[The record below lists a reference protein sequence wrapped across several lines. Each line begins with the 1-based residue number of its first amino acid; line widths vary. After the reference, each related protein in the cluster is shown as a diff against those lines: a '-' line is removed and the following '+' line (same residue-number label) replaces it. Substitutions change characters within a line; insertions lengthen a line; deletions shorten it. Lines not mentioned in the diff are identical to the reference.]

1 MVLTLTSTL
10 ALFVLIALSTV
21 VFFAA
26 KRFKIP
32 YTVLLVLVGLL
43 LVPIVSLPYLS
54 DVFGFISEMAL
65 TPELLFFIFLPVLI
79 FESGFNMNF
88 RKMVDNA
95 WAISL
100 LSIVGLSISAV
111 IIGTVL
117 YYLLPLIG
125 IEVPFILTLMFGAII
140 SATDPVAVLSMFKEF
155 GVPRRLG
162 MIFEG
167 ESLFNDGTAVALFFV
182 FFAIA
187 TEGFFGSTTVL
198 HGISEFLI
206 MLSSGIVIGLLMAGL
221 FSKALHYTKSNE
233 FVTVTLLVISAHLV
247 FILTELINSLGYFH
261 VSSIIATT
269 VASLF
274 LGNYSRNIL
283 APKVDE
289 YLSKL
294 IEHMAFIVNS
304 LVFLMAG
311 LLFASLGVNFAQLWL
326 PILITV
332 GVVAVTRII
341 SVYAVMLPLNWSKV
355 EEEIPSSWN
364 KLLAW
369 ASLRG
374 ALSIIIVLII
384 PADFTL
390 EGWNLPYSPRDF
402 LLALTIGCILATL
415 FIKAPMIGPM
425 MRRYNINAAQP
436 LETAHRADLGIY
448 YLLMERSRLQEHR
461 AKGFFSEE
469 KFQYLLAQVEQKLS
483 EAKAERQSM
492 MQRYGRTVFV
502 QSLHLAMVNIE
513 FTILKRLYINNEVS
527 LRPYRKIYS
536 KLFLQKEKIEY
547 AQHNNIDPDAFRERK
562 DIFEALANMMHA
574 LFSRK
579 VSETKLL
586 EEKLEYYR
594 SQMIVARKAII
605 IIGLMQDNFDEP
617 VFQQD
622 IYTEVTGL
630 YRHYQARNAEKLA
643 ALAAQHPQTLP
654 AHLEQLANQSLAQSG
669 QRALNYLHENGL
681 VTEAAE
687 EEIRHRFDTSGK
699 TA

>member
-21 VFFAA
+21 VFFAS
-26 KRFKIP
+26 KRLKMP

-43 LVPIVSLPYLS
+43 LVPIVNLPYLKE
-54 DVFGFISEMAL
+54 VFGFISEMAL

-100 LSIVGLSISAV
+100 LSIVGLCISAV

-187 TEGFFGSTTVL
+187 TEGFFGSTTVI

-206 MLSSGIVIGLLMAGL
+206 MLSSGVLIGLLMAGL

-311 LLFASLGVNFAQLWL
+311 LLFASLEVNFTQLWL

-341 SVYAVMLPLNWSKV
+341 AVYAVMLPLNWSKV

-390 EGWNLPYSPRDF
+390 EGWSLPYSPRDF

-425 MRRYNINAAQP
+425 MRRYNINSAQP

-469 KFQYLLAQVEQKLS
+469 KFQYLLGQVEQKLT
-483 EAKAERQSM
+483 EAKAERQNLM
-492 MQRYGRTVFV
+492 RRYGRTIFM

-527 LRPYRKIYS
+527 LKPYRKIYS

-547 AQHNNIDPDAFRERK
+547 AQHNNLDPEAFRERK
-562 DIFEALANMMHA
+562 DIFESLANMMHS
-574 LFSRK
+574 LFSSK
-579 VSETKLL
+579 VSEAKLL

-594 SQMIVARKAII
+594 SQMIVARKALI

-622 IYTEVTGL
+622 IYTEVTAL
-630 YRHYQARNAEKLA
+630 YRQYQARNAAKLS
-643 ALAAQHPQTLP
+643 ALTALHPETLP
-654 AHLEQLANQSLAQSG
+654 AHLEKLANRSLAQSG
-669 QRALNYLHENGL
+669 QRALNYLNENGL
-681 VTEAAE
+681 VTEADE
-687 EEIRHRFDTSGK
+687 EEIRHCFDASGK
-699 TA
+699 IS